1 MYKRARIY
9 IALLFAGL
17 DSSYVQGSEWRN
29 NGWWWIVDIGGA
41 IDRKRIND
49 ALDKHLK
56 KSSPSTSMIDSPQPP
71 LHSQFPDHRSFRSSE
86 DTRCISW
93 FGNLRG
99 NEFFC
104 EVDEDY
110 IYDDFSLC
118 GLSGDMFTKKKNEMV
133 QSAAEMLYALIHVRY
148 ILSTKE
154 MAHMN

>member
-1 MYKRARIY
+1 MYK
-9 IALLFAGL
+9 GL
-17 DSSYVQGSEWRN
+17 IRVMFKDRSGGIMGGGGSSLSE
-29 NGWWWIVDIGGA
+29 ILGGA

-56 KSSPSTSMIDSPQPP
+56 NFSPSTSMVFTSKDKDS
-71 LHSQFPDHRSFRSSE
+71 FPSISVSFCDIS
-86 DTRCISW
+86 CISW

-148 ILSTKE
+148 IPSTKG
-154 MAHMN
+154 MAPMN